1 MNEVKELIGLSNKN
15 IKVTDVKEVIK
26 NKQIIKEI
34 TIVGNIKKVKCP
46 VCNKYTSSIHD
57 YLKPMSIK
65 YNKMACYDCNLILI
79 KRRFICHRCNKKIV
93 EDLEIN
99 GYKRNISNGLE
110 IKIRK
115 DLLKYYLSIKAIA
128 EENSISCDKVRKIL
142 EEAMAG
148 YPEYVRTLP
157 EVISLDEFKADTNE
171 GKYALIINDPIRKR
185 TLDILPNRKKDY
197 LISYFTRVENR
208 NNVKIVISDM
218 YEPYLLVQ
226 KAMFPKAKFVVDRF
240 HFTRYIEDALDNI
253 RIRVQKEYGY
263 NSKEY
268 RILKNKKNV
277 SLMRNYYNDIS
288 WYVYTERYVNGR
300 RIKRL
305 PIDILNEILAISDE
319 INRGYQLKEMF
330 LDIVKKGTYENAK
343 EQLLA
348 WIELCEESNIS
359 EFIEASKTI
368 SNWLEYIVNSFIDKR
383 YSNGYT
389 EGLNNKIKVIKRN
402 AFGYKNFYFF
412 RLRLLYIFNGTISG
426 RSKKKDTKNNTKKM

>member
-1 MNEVKELIGLSNKN
+1 MKEVKELLN
-15 IKVTDVKEVIK
+15 IKDNDISIVSVK
-26 NKQIIKEI
+26 KEI
-34 TIVGNIKKVKCP
+34 RNGKSINIITLKSTKKKYRCP
-46 VCNKYTSSIHD
+46 DCNKYTSSVND
-57 YLKPMSIK
+57 TLKPVRLKHLKIVEISSEL
-65 YNKMACYDCNLILI
+65 YVI
-79 KRRFICHRCNKKIV
+79 KRRFICHKCNKKFI
-93 EDLEIN
+93 EPL
-99 GYKRNISNGLE
+99 NISTSNSSISNELKM
-110 IKIRK
+110 KIRK
-115 DLLKYYLSIKAIA
+115 DLLVYNY
-128 EENSISCDKVRKIL
+128 SISSIAKENEVSDFIVRKEL
-142 EEAMAG
+142 KEAMEG

-171 GKYALIINDPIRKR
+171 GKYALIINDPIRKK

-226 KAMFPKAKFVVDRF
+226 KAMFPKAKFIVDRF
-240 HFTRYIEDALDNI
+240 HFTRYIEDALDDI

-277 SLMRNYYNDIS
+277 SLMRSYYNDIN

-330 LDIVKKGTYENAK
+330 LDIVRKGTYENAK

-348 WIELCEESNIS
+348 WIELCEESNIP

-368 SNWLEYIVNSFIDKR
+368 SNWLEYIVNSFLDKR

-402 AFGYKNFYFF
+402 AFGYRNFQFF
-412 RLRLLYIFNGTISG
+412 RLRLLYILNGTISG
-426 RSKKKDTKNNTKKM
+426 RSKKKDTEKDTKKV

>member
-1 MNEVKELIGLSNKN
+1 
-15 IKVTDVKEVIK
+15 
-26 NKQIIKEI
+26 
-34 TIVGNIKKVKCP
+34 
-46 VCNKYTSSIHD
+46 
-57 YLKPMSIK
+57 
-65 YNKMACYDCNLILI
+65 
-79 KRRFICHRCNKKIV
+79 
-93 EDLEIN
+93 
-99 GYKRNISNGLE
+99 
-110 IKIRK
+110 
-115 DLLKYYLSIKAIA
+115 
-128 EENSISCDKVRKIL
+128 
-142 EEAMAG
+142 
-148 YPEYVRTLP
+148 
-157 EVISLDEFKADTNE
+157 
-171 GKYALIINDPIRKR
+171 
-185 TLDILPNRKKDY
+185 
-197 LISYFTRVENR
+197 
-208 NNVKIVISDM
+208 M

-240 HFTRYIEDALDNI
+240 HFTRYIEDALDDI

-288 WYVYTERYVNGR
+288 WYVYIERYVNGR
-300 RIKRL
+300 KIKRL

-348 WIELCEESNIS
+348 WIELCEESNIP
-359 EFIEASKTI
+359 EFIEVSKTI
-368 SNWLEYIVNSFIDKR
+368 NNWLEYIVNSFIDKR

-426 RSKKKDTKNNTKKM
+426 RSKKKDTKNNTEKT